1 MTPLS
6 WFSLAVLVASLGVYG
21 AVFRG
26 WHKLGQLRDVKPELP
41 SPPPAVSIVVAA
53 RNEAGA
59 IEAAVRSILAIDY
72 PALEVVV
79 VDDRSTDA
87 TGAILDRLAAEFP
100 GLRVEHV
107 RDLPAGWLGKNH
119 ALHRGAQRAHG
130 DYLVFADAD
139 VIFEASAIRRA
150 ISYCEATRLDH
161 LTVIPDVPTRSL
173 FVELGMMGG
182 FVGLL
187 AMYRPWRARSSGRH
201 DLGVGAFNLVRA
213 APFRAL
219 GGHET
224 LAMEVLDDIELGGL
238 MGKSNLRQ
246 DMLLGHGMISVEMYG
261 TAPEM
266 FRGIQKNV
274 FTFLE
279 YSVWKL
285 LAATAITFAFSVWPW
300 AGILVTEGA
309 TRWINVAAAAV
320 PVALYLHLA
329 PQFRYNRVCV
339 LYLPIM
345 GFVTIFLFWQIAI
358 TTWIRRGVTWRGTFY
373 SLAELK
379 SRRAMRGR

>member
-6 WFSLAVLVASLGVYG
+6 WFSLAVLVVSLGVYG
-21 AVFRG
+21 VVLRG
-26 WHKLGQLRDVKPELP
+26 WHKLGQLRDVKPDLP
-41 SPPPAVSIVVAA
+41 SPPPPVSIIVAA
-53 RNEAGA
+53 RNEDRA
-59 IEAAVRSILAIDY
+59 IEDAVRSILAVDY
-72 PALEVVV
+72 PALEAIV

-87 TGAILDRLAAEFP
+87 TGAIVDRLAAEFP
-100 GLRVEHV
+100 RLRVEHV

-139 VIFEASAIRRA
+139 VIFEASAISRA
-150 ISYCEATRLDH
+150 ISFCEAMRLDH

-201 DLGVGAFNLVRA
+201 DLGVGAFNLVRS

-238 MGKSNLRQ
+238 MGASKLRQ
-246 DMLLGHGMISVEMYG
+246 DMLLGHGMVSVEMYG
-261 TAPEM
+261 TAAEM

-279 YSVWKL
+279 YSAWRL
-285 LAATAITFAFSVWPW
+285 FAATACRWRCTCTWHRNSATTACASCTCRSWGSSRSSSSGKSPSSRGS
-300 AGILVTEGA
+300 AGA
-309 TRWINVAAAAV
+309 
-320 PVALYLHLA
+320 
-329 PQFRYNRVCV
+329 
-339 LYLPIM
+339 
-345 GFVTIFLFWQIAI
+345 
-358 TTWIRRGVTWRGTFY
+358 
-373 SLAELK
+373 
-379 SRRAMRGR
+379 

>member
-72 PALEVVV
+72 PALEGVV

-87 TGAILDRLAAEFP
+87 TGAILDLLAAEFP

-329 PQFRYNRVCV
+329 PQFRYNRACV

-358 TTWIRRGVTWRGTFY
+358 LTWIRGGIVWRGTFY
-373 SLAELK
+373 PLAEIRR
-379 SRRAMRGR
+379 RRARPA